1 MNNIG
6 QDLMGLYKETKRQVL
21 NIFNYIIMISSSLV
35 GIMELYKIY
44 IGTTDR
50 FQSPLFVCNILLDIS
65 ISLLLIMLGILVP
78 ILYNKKK
85 IKIYKISLF
94 ILLLIWLYLLMF
106 FIFIFALGKGNFT
119 WIMAVDIIILIMY
132 SIKISE

>member
-6 QDLMGLYKETKRQVL
+6 RDLMGLYKETKRQVL

-35 GIMELYKIY
+35 GIMELYKIS
-44 IGTTDR
+44 IGTTDK
-50 FQSPLFVCNILLDIS
+50 FQSPLLVCNILLDIF
-65 ISLLLIMLGILVP
+65 ISLLLIMLGVLVP

-106 FIFIFALGKGNFT
+106 FIFIFVLGKGNFT

>member
-6 QDLMGLYKETKRQVL
+6 RDLMGLYKETKRQVL

-35 GIMELYKIY
+35 GIMELYKIS
-44 IGTTDR
+44 IGIIDK
-50 FQSPLFVCNILLDIS
+50 FQSPLFTCNILLDIS

-78 ILYNKKK
+78 ILYNKKR
-85 IKIYKISLF
+85 IKIYKISLV

-106 FIFIFALGKGNFT
+106 FIFIFVLGKGNFT

-132 SIKISE
+132 SIKTSE

>member
-6 QDLMGLYKETKRQVL
+6 QDLLGLYKETKRQVL

-35 GIMELYKIY
+35 GIMELYKIS
-44 IGTTDR
+44 IGTTDK
-50 FQSPLFVCNILLDIS
+50 FQSPLFTCNILLDIS
-65 ISLLLIMLGILVP
+65 ISLLLIMLGISVP

-106 FIFIFALGKGNFT
+106 FIFIFVLGKGNFT

-132 SIKISE
+132 SIKTSE

>member
-6 QDLMGLYKETKRQVL
+6 RDLMGLYKETKRQVL

-35 GIMELYKIY
+35 GIMELYKIS
-44 IGTTDR
+44 IGITDK
-50 FQSPLFVCNILLDIS
+50 FQSPLFTCNILFDIS
-65 ISLLLIMLGILVP
+65 ISLLLIMLGIFVP

-106 FIFIFALGKGNFT
+106 FIFIFVLGKGNFT

-132 SIKISE
+132 SIKTSE